1 MQAAIECAGLSK
13 TYKVGFLARKVKA
26 LLPID
31 FQVNPGEVF
40 GLIGPNGAGK
50 STAIKLLLNL
60 VMPTTG
66 KALLFGVDA
75 TDPRSRV
82 SVGYVPE
89 APVPYEHLSGVEYLS
104 LQAGLAGLKGA
115 AAKTEVVRVLERV
128 DMTRH
133 GKLRIRQYSKGMT
146 QRVML
151 AGALVGKPRIVILDE
166 PTSGLD
172 PLGRRLVRDLIL
184 ELRRDGAAVLFCTHI
199 MSDVEMLCDRVALLI
214 GGTIHKSGRISDLVA
229 DTRTHEVVVDN
240 ASREQVLA
248 VVKQDDALRLE
259 VVAQRVLMHVADNR
273 LQDVLRAL
281 LNANLTVSRIQPERI
296 PLEETFMAALRS
308 STPVAGA
315 SGDIE

>member
-1 MQAAIECAGLSK
+1 MHPAVECEGLSK
-13 TYKVGFLARKVKA
+13 TYRVGFLGRKVKA

-50 STAIKLLLNL
+50 STTIKVLLNL

-66 KALLFGVDA
+66 KARLFGKDVH
-75 TDPRSRV
+75 DPRSRE
-82 SVGYVPE
+82 SLGYVPE
-89 APVPYEHLSGVEYLS
+89 APVPYEHLSGLEYLQ
-104 LQAGLAGLKGA
+104 LQAGLAGLTAADAKG
-115 AAKTEVVRVLERV
+115 EVTRVLDRV

-133 GKLRIRQYSKGMT
+133 AKLRIRQYSKGMT

-151 AGALVGKPRIVILDE
+151 AGALIGKPKLVILDE

-214 GGTIHKSGRISDLVA
+214 GGSIHKCGPISELVA
-229 DTRTHEVVVDN
+229 DTRTHEVVVDH
-240 ASREQVLA
+240 ATKEQVLA
-248 VVKQDDALRLE
+248 LLKPDDVARLE
-259 VVAQRVLMHVADNR
+259 VVAQRVLFHVADTR
-273 LQDVLRAL
+273 LQDVLKAL
-281 LNANLTVSRIQPERI
+281 LNGGLTVTRIQSERI
-296 PLEETFMAALRS
+296 PLEETFMAALRTS
-308 STPVAGA
+308 NQPG
-315 SGDIE
+315 GLE